1 MRRCA
6 SFAAN
11 SRIDWKSDLAHLRE
25 SLYRVGQFGLG
36 WGNLPCRTLWVTRMK
51 ANGLMDIDKSA
62 FQPADFPAAPDSE
75 PLLRRASRPDVDP
88 CVVAE
93 AAMPGYLI
101 GDLDDPE
108 SRWVRSHIAGCTWC
122 SQIFRTFSDVNDAL
136 DNIRA
141 VHAQEASAQ
150 HPPSAAKLL
159 GLRQAWYGVMDT
171 ECGQLL
177 IATTEEGVCAVS
189 WLRHTNRD
197 ETLRE
202 IEARG
207 ILASDSQTAVTPV
220 IDQLKLYFAGLL
232 RRFDLNVDLTGTTDF
247 THRALDGIRAIPYGE
262 VVTYGDVARTIGQPG
277 ATQAV
282 GNAMGKNPVPIIVP
296 CHRVIRSDG
305 SMGNYTGDADIKKM
319 LLKIEGIDFDH
330 RDDQP
335 SLPLDFGF

>member
-1 MRRCA
+1 MA
-6 SFAAN
+6 Y
-11 SRIDWKSDLAHLRE
+11 LRE
-25 SLYRVGQFGLG
+25 SLYPVGQFGLG
-36 WGNLPCRTLWVTRMK
+36 WGNLSRCTLWVARMK
-51 ANGLMDIDKSA
+51 ANGHMDIDESA
-62 FQPADFPAAPDSE
+62 FRPADTPTPHESE
-75 PLLRRASRPDVDP
+75 ALLRRASRPNVDP

-93 AAMPGYLI
+93 EAMPGYLV
-101 GDLDDPE
+101 GDLDDSE

-122 SQIFRTFSDVNDAL
+122 NQIFRTFSDVNDAL

-141 VHAQEASAQ
+141 IHAEEASAQ
-150 HPPSAAKLL
+150 SRPSTAKLL
-159 GLRQAWYGVMDT
+159 GLRQAWYGFMDT
-171 ECGQLL
+171 DCGQLL
-177 IATTEEGVCAVS
+177 IATTDEGVCAIS

-207 ILASDSQTAVTPV
+207 ILASESQVAVTTV

-232 RRFDLNVDLTGTTDF
+232 KQFDLNVDLSGTTEF

-296 CHRVIRSDG
+296 CHRVVRSDG
-305 SMGNYTGDADIKKM
+305 SMGNYTGGADIKRV
-319 LLKIEGIDFDH
+319 LLKIEGVDFDH

>member
-1 MRRCA
+1 M
-6 SFAAN
+6 
-11 SRIDWKSDLAHLRE
+11 AHLRE

-207 ILASDSQTAVTPV
+207 ILASESQTAVTPV

-305 SMGNYTGDADIKKM
+305 SMGNYTGGADIKKM
-319 LLKIEGIDFDH
+319 LLKIEGIDFDFDH